1 MKILSRRGKKFL
13 YMFLFFTLVG
23 ISTLVYNS
31 QNLVIFDNENLN
43 LHSSDIVTRTREWI
57 KNADFSYPIEP
68 WYSQASGDISDTAVG
83 FSPGEGYFKVI
94 GEEYTFS
101 DISGTP
107 LSSNW
112 TRVHNPEFPA
122 YPDTA
127 TINSGGCYVSHQWAE
142 YADQSP
148 SVNWDRNVSM
158 PIDMSDYI
166 ITSASLTAI
175 VNGSVDVNVEAPGDS
190 ATDHYTWDYARF
202 YVLLSDLSK
211 SKKYEIAHYQT
222 VDLGKD
228 GPPAITQ
235 LNDTLM
241 TTVSENDLK
250 FYLTSVLSSDFQN
263 FTITLGIRIWC
274 EDNRLSDQD
283 DWNYLY
289 INSCSLTFTYQKK
302 VDQRSSASWNQI
314 GDRIS
319 GQNVSIVDGN
329 LQFKYKIDQLWP
341 MELSTNSRL
350 NILINNNTLLENIK
364 LITATSTFQ
373 DAKAGGF
380 DVTRLI
386 LKDVNISLSIELFL
400 GDTFPLDHNFTISIT
415 DVYLRIIYT
424 EFVPEREEQPWFF
437 AGLFIISAIAAAV
450 LTGLLIAYAKVWRF
464 PIPIRKIRKHKKAL
478 TDEKAPDVKIISR
491 EAAFKRNYSGEM
503 DKTTKILKGPPL
515 NGKIEKEKLFR
526 K

>member
-1 MKILSRRGKKFL
+1 MKMISRRSGKFL
-13 YMFLFFTLVG
+13 YIFLFFTLIG

-31 QNLVIFDNENLN
+31 QNLVLLKDENIN
-43 LHSSDIVTRTREWI
+43 VHSSDIVTRTREWI
-57 KNADFSYPIEP
+57 KNADFSYPIDP
-68 WYSQASGDISDTAVG
+68 WYSQASGDLSDTDVG

-94 GEEYTFS
+94 GQEYTFS

-107 LSSNW
+107 LSSDW
-112 TRVHNPEFPA
+112 TMVHNPEFPA

-175 VNGSVDVNVEAPGDS
+175 VNGSVNANVETPGDS

-211 SKKYEIAHYQT
+211 SKKYEIAHFQT
-222 VDLGKD
+222 VDLGQD
-228 GPPAITQ
+228 SPSITT
-235 LNDTLM
+235 LNDAFM
-241 TTVSENDLK
+241 TTISEKDLK

-263 FTITLGIRIWC
+263 FTITLGVRIWC

-283 DWNYLY
+283 YWNYLY
-289 INSCSLTFTYQKK
+289 IKSFSLTFTYQKK
-302 VDQRSSASWNQI
+302 IDQRSSVSWNQI

-329 LQFKYKIDQLWP
+329 LGFKYKIDQLWP
-341 MELSTNSRL
+341 IELSSNSRL
-350 NILINNNTLLENIK
+350 NILINNNSLLENVK
-364 LITATSTFQ
+364 LSTATLSFQ

-380 DVTRLI
+380 DVTKLI
-386 LKDVNISLSIELFL
+386 LKDVNISISVELFL

-424 EFVPEREEQPWFF
+424 EFVYVREEQPWFF
-437 AGLFIISAIAAAV
+437 LGLFILSSMAAAT
-450 LTGLLIAYAKVWRF
+450 LTGLLIAYVKVWRF
-464 PIPIRKIRKHKKAL
+464 PIPIRKIRKHRKTL
-478 TDEKAPDVKIISR
+478 SDEKPPDVKIMSR
-491 EAAFKRNYSGEM
+491 EAAFKRNYSAEI
-503 DKTTKILKGPPL
+503 DKTTKILKGSPL
-515 NGKIEKEKLFR
+515 NGKIEKDKLFR